1 MATLET
7 HKRMKSLQVLVFQG
21 GLASRN
27 FEIPLSWFARLGW
40 IFGGSILIAA
50 LSTGTALLIWRTSH
64 QSQPER
70 LKELELQIQTLE
82 TQLAERPQSNPSPV
96 VLPASTATPS
106 LNAQPVP
113 APTVTVTV
121 TAPTDNAKTSAPD
134 RAPPDRAPPDRAPIV
149 GFAAFP
155 PSVTGVIPWVARPSV
170 PIEMTPPQLEWQGK
184 KLKLKFDIRYSGPDG
199 KSQQGRIIIA
209 ARGPET
215 LIVYPSGALRPTGSG
230 SLFDPEQ
237 GEYFSVARF
246 RETRVELPSVDSP
259 LRTLEIFLIGQDSID
274 HQNKILIHETLNV
287 PPLGGNSRAA
297 ADPENP

>member
-7 HKRMKSLQVLVFQG
+7 HKRLKSLQVLVFQG

-40 IFGGSILIAA
+40 IFGGSILVAA
-50 LSTGTALLIWRTSH
+50 LSTGTALLVWRTSH
-64 QSQPER
+64 ESQPER

-82 TQLAERPQSNPSPV
+82 TQLAERPQSLPSPV
-96 VLPASTATPS
+96 APAAS
-106 LNAQPVP
+106 LQAEPVP

-121 TAPTDNAKTSAPD
+121 TAPAETSLAQFNPFAQKATPSD
-134 RAPPDRAPPDRAPIV
+134 SAPIV
-149 GFAAFP
+149 GFTAFP

-170 PIEMTPPQLEWQGK
+170 PIEMTPPQLQWQGK
-184 KLKLKFDIRYSGPDG
+184 KLKLKFDIRYVGPEG
-199 KSQQGRIIIA
+199 KSQQGRIIVA

-215 LIVYPSGALRPTGSG
+215 LIVYPTGALRPTGSG

-274 HQNKILIHETLNV
+274 QQNKILIHETLNV